1 MTLLIFCCP
10 AAAYISPL
18 RMIRYLPVFIIL
30 SLIAEILGTV
40 GGFGSS
46 VFFVPIANFFMD
58 FKEVLGLTA
67 LFHVASNLS
76 KIALFK
82 KGLDKKLLLYMGIPA
97 IGFVV
102 LGAFL
107 SAYLDPL
114 ILTLILGGFL
124 VLFSLFQFFFPERT
138 ILPNK
143 RNAFWGGSLSGF
155 SAGILGT
162 GGAIRG
168 ATMAAFNL
176 RKEVFIATSA
186 MIDLGVD
193 ASRTVV
199 YLSNGY
205 MTKEVWMLFP
215 IMILIGISGTYIGK
229 LILKQMSQ
237 EQFRNLVLALV
248 LIIGLV
254 TLYSAL
260 VN

>member
-1 MTLLIFCCP
+1 MV
-10 AAAYISPL
+10 
-18 RMIRYLPVFIIL
+18 IRYLPVFIIL
-30 SLIAEILGTV
+30 SLLAEILGTV

-76 KIALFK
+76 KIAFFK
-82 KGLDKKLLLYMGIPA
+82 KGLDRKLLIYMGIPA
-97 IGFVV
+97 IGFVIV
-102 LGAFL
+102 GAFL

-114 ILTLILGGFL
+114 ILTLILGSFL
-124 VLFSLFQFFFPERT
+124 VVFSLLQFLFPDKT
-138 ILPNK
+138 IKPNK
-143 RNAFWGGSLSGF
+143 GNAFWGGSLSGF

-168 ATMAAFNL
+168 AAMAAFNL
-176 RKEVFIATSA
+176 RKEVFVATSA

-205 MTKEVWMLFP
+205 MTREVWLLFP
-215 IMILIGISGTYIGK
+215 IMIVISVAGTYIGK
-229 LILKQMSQ
+229 LILKRMSQ
-237 EQFRNLVLALV
+237 EQFRSLVLSLV
-248 LIIGLV
+248 LVIGAI

>member
-1 MTLLIFCCP
+1 
-10 AAAYISPL
+10 
-18 RMIRYLPVFIIL
+18 
-30 SLIAEILGTV
+30 
-40 GGFGSS
+40 
-46 VFFVPIANFFMD
+46 
-58 FKEVLGLTA
+58 
-67 LFHVASNLS
+67 
-76 KIALFK
+76 
-82 KGLDKKLLLYMGIPA
+82 
-97 IGFVV
+97 
-102 LGAFL
+102 
-107 SAYLDPL
+107 
-114 ILTLILGGFL
+114 
-124 VLFSLFQFFFPERT
+124 
-138 ILPNK
+138 
-143 RNAFWGGSLSGF
+143 
-155 SAGILGT
+155 
-162 GGAIRG
+162 
-168 ATMAAFNL
+168 MAAFNL

-237 EQFRNLVLALV
+237 EQFRSLVLALV